1 MIELLDSA
9 KQHVPTEYWSRTPIT
24 LKATAGLRLLPKAE
38 GDAILEVVRKVSKK
52 EFLTFY
58 VFNSL
63 QNTQCLGC
71 VQNCYYTFFQVLETS
86 GFLPEDNL
94 IEIMNPME
102 EGLYAWFTV
111 NFLLGKFDKIEQVRY
126 SLCPY
131 RNCINML
138 NFI

>member
-52 EFLTFY
+52 RIPDIFM
-58 VFNSL
+58 
-63 QNTQCLGC
+63 CLIKISMALDV
-71 VQNCYYTFFQVLETS
+71 VQNFYYTFFQVLETS

-126 SLCPY
+126 YLCPY
-131 RNCINML
+131 GSYN
-138 NFI
+138 

>member
-52 EFLTFY
+52 GFLTFLC
-58 VFNSL
+58 VL
-63 QNTQCLGC
+63 QNSMALDV
-71 VQNCYYTFFQVLETS
+71 VQNLYYTFLKVLETS

-126 SLCPY
+126 YLCPY
-131 RNCINML
+131 GSYN
-138 NFI
+138 